1 MMDKETFDREF
12 YPNIVIRTIE
22 TKLAMAENRK
32 QNEMFVTLDVMHD
45 ILSMLKEQP
54 QIVRCKDCKYWDQ
67 LMEHRGLCH
76 ELTNTHSEAFVTSS
90 DWYCADGERR
100 TNHV

>member
-54 QIVRCKDCKYWDQ
+54 QIIRCNDCKHNGNSKKCIIAAYCE
-67 LMEHRGLCH
+67 LKGEYPFPF
-76 ELTNTHSEAFVTSS
+76 LTN
-90 DWYCADGERR
+90 DWFCADGEKKE
-100 TNHV
+100 